1 MYRIAYEFAV
11 ASTVIF
17 FEIVP
22 DGEMRWRESGGGPP
36 QSKTCRIFPRPI
48 VMREASW
55 SAPARWRFGKEDD
68 EK

>member
-1 MYRIAYEFAV
+1 MFQTAYEFAA

-22 DGEMRWRESGGGPP
+22 SVEMRWRESGGGPP
-36 QSKTCRIFPRPI
+36 QSKTCRIFPRSI
-48 VMREASW
+48 SVREASW
-55 SAPARWRFGKEDD
+55 TAPVPWRFGKEYD